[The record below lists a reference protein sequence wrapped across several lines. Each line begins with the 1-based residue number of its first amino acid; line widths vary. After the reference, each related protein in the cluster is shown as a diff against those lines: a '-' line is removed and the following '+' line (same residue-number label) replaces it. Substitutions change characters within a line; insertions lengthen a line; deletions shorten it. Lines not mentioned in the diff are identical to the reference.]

1 MLYWAMHCEY
11 RFESVDRESDSE
23 TDADRKTLEI
33 FKRAGT
39 DILYLIL
46 QLSCSLF

>member
-1 MLYWAMHCEY
+1 MHCEY

-23 TDADRKTLEI
+23 TDAGRKTLEI
-33 FKRAGT
+33 VKRAGT
-39 DILYLIL
+39 DILYLVL